1 MSKSTEEQLRDL
13 LDEYPDDA
21 SVFRTS
27 QLKPDGSRR
36 PIVKQGESLNKWLK
50 QVKRTLRMAR
60 KDWPLFIHGGVRKR
74 SYVSFAR
81 PHTDKK
87 TVITLD
93 IRDCF
98 DSISRKQ
105 VQGVLVRKLG
115 LSDALSRELSSRLCI
130 DNKIPQGFS
139 TSNFLTN
146 LYLNDVLLGINRK
159 LSPMRLTMTVYVDDI
174 AISGNTLNSAEVIN
188 LVCTDLSRAGLAVKK
203 AKIKVM
209 HSHMRQTIVGLVVN
223 KRVSLTKEK
232 TKELF
237 ARVNQG
243 SMSQESLDGWLSNLR
258 SIDAKTTKKLTDYA
272 LQKGYEVNGR
282 YHG

>member
-1 MSKSTEEQLRDL
+1 MNKSTEEKLRDL
-13 LDEYPDDA
+13 LDLYPDDA

-27 QLKPDGSRR
+27 QLKSNGSRR
-36 PIVKQGESLNKWLK
+36 PIVKQSESLNKWLK
-50 QVKRTLRMAR
+50 QVSRMLRMAR

-74 SYVSFAR
+74 SYISFVR
-81 PHTDKK
+81 PHTNKK
-87 TVITLD
+87 IVITLD

-105 VQGVLVRKLG
+105 VQSALKSKLG
-115 LSDALSRELSSRLCI
+115 LSDSLSRELSFKLCI

-139 TSNFLTN
+139 TSNFVTN
-146 LYLNDVLLGINRK
+146 LYLNDVFLGLNRK
-159 LSPMRLTMTVYVDDI
+159 LSSMGLTMTVYVDDI
-174 AISGNTLNSAEVIN
+174 AISGNALNSAEVIN
-188 LVCTDLSRAGLAVKK
+188 LVCVDLSRAGLAVKK

-209 HSHMRQTIVGLVVN
+209 YSHMRQTIVGLVVN
-223 KRVSLTKEK
+223 RRVSLTKEK

-237 ARVNQG
+237 AQVAQG

-272 LQKGYEVNGR
+272 LKKGYEVNGR